1 MGLGAVSPSSSL
13 QSSGRSELSPFLSA
27 AAAAAAAAATA
38 ATTAATAT
46 TTTAAIAA
54 AATAAAATA
63 AAGRGAAADGSEGV
77 YVCAAVCLG
86 VAFKDNLH

>member
-27 AAAAAAAAATA
+27 AAAAATAAAATA
-38 ATTAATAT
+38 AATTTAATAT
-46 TTTAAIAA
+46 TATAAI
-54 AATAAAATA
+54 AAATA